1 MSYKDKKV
9 IAIIPARSGSK
20 SIKDKNIVNLRG
32 KPLIAWSIDQCIRSK
47 YINEVY
53 LSTDS
58 KKYAKIAKKFG
69 LKKIIYR
76 PKSIS
81 NDSSTDYE
89 FIKHFI
95 ENINTDHG
103 VVAHIRPTTPFRNI
117 KLLDKIIKFFIKNK
131 KYSSLRAIHE
141 NPETAY
147 KSFELK
153 EKFLK
158 PLKGVKKTLDQLNDP
173 RQNFPKTYS
182 ANGYIDLYRKEFI
195 KKNKK
200 LFGNKVIG
208 YVTPFTLEIDSEAE
222 LKYMNSN
229 ASNKNKK

>member
-1 MSYKDKKV
+1 MRLIDKKV

-20 SIKDKNIVNLRG
+20 SIKNKNIVNLRG
-32 KPLIAWSIDQCIRSK
+32 KPLIAWSIEQCMKSK
-47 YINEVY
+47 NINEVY

-58 KKYAKIAKKFG
+58 KKYGEIAKRFG

-81 NDSSTDYE
+81 NDKSTDYE

-95 ENINTDHG
+95 ENINTDHA
-103 VVAHIRPTTPFRNI
+103 VIAHIRPTTPFRNI
-117 KLLDKIIKFFIKNK
+117 ELLDRIINFFIKNK

-147 KSFELK
+147 KSFELQNK
-153 EKFLK
+153 YLK
-158 PLKGVKKTLDQLNDP
+158 PLKGVKKTMDQLNNP
-173 RQNFPKTYS
+173 RQNFSKTYS

-195 KKNKK
+195 LKNKK
-200 LFGNKVIG
+200 LFGNKVMG
-208 YVTPFTLEIDSEAE
+208 YITPLTMEIDSKGE
-222 LKYMNSN
+222 LNYMNANESN
-229 ASNKNKK
+229 QNKK

>member
-1 MSYKDKKV
+1 MISKDNKV

-20 SIKDKNIVNLRG
+20 SIKDKNIINLRG
-32 KPLIAWSIDQCIRSK
+32 KPLIAWSIEQCLKSK
-47 YINEVY
+47 KIDEVY
-53 LSTDS
+53 FTTDS
-58 KKYAKIAKKFG
+58 KKYAGIAKKFG

-81 NDSSTDYE
+81 NDKSTDYE
-89 FIKHFI
+89 FVQHFI
-95 ENINTDHG
+95 DSIDFNHEII
-103 VVAHIRPTTPFRNI
+103 AHIRPTTPLRNVI
-117 KLLDKIIKFFIKNK
+117 LLDKLINFFIKNK

-153 EKFLK
+153 NKFLK
-158 PLKGVKKTLDQLNDP
+158 PLIGVKKTMDQLNNP
-173 RQNFPKTYS
+173 RQNFSKTYS

-195 KKNKK
+195 IKNKK

-208 YVTPFTLEIDSEAE
+208 YITPLTMEIDSKAE
-222 LKYMNSN
+222 LNYMNYNVSN
-229 ASNKNKK
+229 